1 MDALGTRDPYAVLG
15 VSPAA
20 TAEDVRRAYHTRVR
34 RLHPDVN
41 PAGTEAF
48 RRVTAAYEIL
58 GDPGR
63 RRAFDAARRAED
75 ALRFGPTAQRHA
87 PGPTVSTYPTAAPGA
102 AREPTPQ
109 EEAAM
114 RAVARP
120 VWTIDEWALIA
131 WIGRSLAVGIVIAL
145 LFLGTIGLA
154 GLLHVGPDSGPSV
167 PSPVPGA
174 RGICQTPDGWVDC
187 RALDPTLP

>member
-20 TAEDVRRAYHTRVR
+20 TADDVRRAYHARVR

-41 PAGTEAF
+41 PDGTEAF

-63 RRAFDAARRAED
+63 RRAFDEARGAEQ
-75 ALRFGPTAQRHA
+75 ALRFGPSAVRHA
-87 PGPTVSTYPTAAPGA
+87 PGPSAPADSTGQVPFQ
-102 AREPTPQ
+102 EPTPQ

-131 WIGRSLAVGIVIAL
+131 WIGRSLAVGLVIAVL
-145 LFLGTIGLA
+145 LLGVIGLA
-154 GLLHVGPDSGPSV
+154 GLFHVGPDSGPYV